1 MGEQM
6 EKQNVE
12 STCNG
17 TLFSLENKFWRTYR
31 VNEPWRSYIRG
42 NTLATKHT
50 HRTASL
56 SESGH
61 TRETRRTVDPR
72 RWGGGAGWGVIV
84 ERSPVLQDKEGSG
97 DCGLGSE
104 HVVSATKL
112 YTKMW
117 KLANSTFLLQFVLTL
132 QVH

>member
-1 MGEQM
+1 MNLGDLTFGEIRWPQ
-6 EKQNVE
+6 
-12 STCNG
+12 ST
-17 TLFSLENKFWRTYR
+17 
-31 VNEPWRSYIRG
+31 P
-42 NTLATKHT
+42 
-50 HRTASL
+50 TAQRASARAVTPGRQG
-56 SESGH
+56 E
-61 TRETRRTVDPR
+61 
-72 RWGGGAGWGVIV
+72 RWTPGAGGGAGWGVIV

-104 HVVSATKL
+104 QVVSATKL